1 MKNLKLN
8 NGCEIPIIGFGTNK
22 AAAAVKD
29 AIDVGY
35 RHFDCAWFYQNED
48 EVGAGIKA
56 KIDEGVIKREDL
68 FVTTKLWNNFHEKDK
83 VLPMLKEQLQKL
95 QLDYVDLY
103 LMHWPFGFKVRR
115 WPINGGPS
123 SYSDVDYIET
133 WTMMEEGL
141 KQGLVKSI
149 GVSNFNSEQLQ
160 RLLNVAKV
168 KPVVN
173 QIEIHPKFN
182 QKKLIEFCKSNDIV
196 NIGYCPLGQGTP
208 TSAIFDP
215 KVIDIGK
222 KYQKTPA
229 QVVLNYLTSA
239 MNNLK
244 LNNGSD
250 IPIIGLGTYKAIKG
264 EATTAVK
271 DAIDVGYRHFDCAW
285 FYDNEEE
292 VGLGIQ
298 AKIDEGVVKRED
310 LFVTTKLWNNFH
322 AKEKVLPMLKEQL
335 QKLKLDYVDLY
346 LIHWPFGFKVR
357 GWPINDGP
365 GAYSDVDY
373 IETWTMM
380 EEGLK
385 QGLVRSIGVS
395 NFNSEQLER
404 LLSVAKIKP
413 VVNQIEIHPKLN
425 QKKLIEFCKSKDIVS
440 VGYCPLGQ
448 GTSTSAVFDE
458 KVIEIG
464 KKYQKTAAQIVLNY
478 LVSLGVSVIPKTVNK
493 TRMIENLNIFDFTLD
508 EEDLRYMV
516 SLNTNERICNVMYFK
531 DHKYFPFAI
540 DF

>member
-1 MKNLKLN
+1 
-8 NGCEIPIIGFGTNK
+8 
-22 AAAAVKD
+22 
-29 AIDVGY
+29 
-35 RHFDCAWFYQNED
+35 
-48 EVGAGIKA
+48 
-56 KIDEGVIKREDL
+56 
-68 FVTTKLWNNFHEKDK
+68 
-83 VLPMLKEQLQKL
+83 
-95 QLDYVDLY
+95 
-103 LMHWPFGFKVRR
+103 
-115 WPINGGPS
+115 
-123 SYSDVDYIET
+123 
-133 WTMMEEGL
+133 
-141 KQGLVKSI
+141 
-149 GVSNFNSEQLQ
+149 
-160 RLLNVAKV
+160 
-168 KPVVN
+168 
-173 QIEIHPKFN
+173 
-182 QKKLIEFCKSNDIV
+182 
-196 NIGYCPLGQGTP
+196 
-208 TSAIFDP
+208 
-215 KVIDIGK
+215 
-222 KYQKTPA
+222 
-229 QVVLNYLTSA
+229 

-264 EATTAVK
+264 EATSAVK

-310 LFVTTKLWNNFH
+310 LFITTKLWNNFH

-346 LIHWPFGFKVR
+346 LIHWPFGFKDDAG

-508 EEDLRYMV
+508 EEDLRYMD